1 MWLTAKKLYYD
12 LLNASTE
19 AAKLRVENIQFRE
32 SLVRERTN
40 VDWLRVRVNQL
51 ELERSALMSKA
62 TGVFVPTPTITREFR
77 EPEDEKQA
85 ANDLSAMDM
94 VGREADE

>member
-1 MWLTAKKLYYD
+1 MWLTAKRIYFD
-12 LLNASTE
+12 CLNAVVE
-19 AAKLRVENIQFRE
+19 NAKLRVENLALRE
-32 SLVRERTN
+32 SNVRERTN

-85 ANDLSAMDM
+85 ANDLSAMDL